1 MTEKEE
7 EERCYVCK
15 KGRFSKRIE
24 ELAFHQSTDK
34 GYVYCRLVI
43 PMNICNHCGHRDWS
57 EETEALINKTVRQK
71 YDSLP

>member
-15 KGRFSKRIE
+15 KGRLSERME

-34 GYVYCRLVI
+34 GYVYCSLVI
-43 PMNICNHCGHRDWS
+43 PMNICNHCGYRDWS
-57 EETEALINKTVRQK
+57 EETETLINEAVRQK
-71 YDSLP
+71 YNTLP